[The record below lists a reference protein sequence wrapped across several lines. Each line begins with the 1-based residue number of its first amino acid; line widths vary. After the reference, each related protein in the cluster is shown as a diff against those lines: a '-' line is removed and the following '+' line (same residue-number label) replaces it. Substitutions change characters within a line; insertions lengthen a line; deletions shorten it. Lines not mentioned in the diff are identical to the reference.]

1 MSQETKNAFPP
12 DRKQN
17 LAESHKG
24 SWLDQPI
31 SNSSGKKNRVATATV
46 LRLLTSFDAGVA
58 AHASTKKKKTK
69 LNSRSVITA

>member
-1 MSQETKNAFPP
+1 MSQETKNALPP

-31 SNSSGKKNRVATATV
+31 SNSSDRKKNRVATAAV
-46 LRLLTSFDAGVA
+46 LRFLTSFDAGVA
-58 AHASTKKKKTK
+58 AHASKKKKPK